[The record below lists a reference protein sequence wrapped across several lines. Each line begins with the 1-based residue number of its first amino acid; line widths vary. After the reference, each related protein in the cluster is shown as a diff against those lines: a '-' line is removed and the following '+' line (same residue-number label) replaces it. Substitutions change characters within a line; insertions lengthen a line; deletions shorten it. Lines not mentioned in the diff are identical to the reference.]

1 MGAPL
6 TGLDALPVQYR
17 EEPAHENTIGDEHP
31 LLTEAS
37 AAVERALTEKNQV
50 RRERFASPTI
60 TVGTRHE
67 RETSEADYTNSI
79 FRDLLFFRRATPW
92 LTQLMTA
99 IAFDTLR
106 FAKRLKEAGFTE
118 QQAEALAIA
127 EAELIEDNLATK
139 RDLKDLEGVL
149 QRHLAQIEADL
160 KREIKALDAKVEQI
174 HAGLTR
180 DIKDLDAKVEQ
191 IRAEIKR
198 DIEELRADLKRDL
211 KDLETKVFREMKD
224 LEYRMTIKLGTL
236 MVVAIGAMATLAKLL

>member
-1 MGAPL
+1 
-6 TGLDALPVQYR
+6 
-17 EEPAHENTIGDEHP
+17 
-31 LLTEAS
+31 
-37 AAVERALTEKNQV
+37 
-50 RRERFASPTI
+50 
-60 TVGTRHE
+60 
-67 RETSEADYTNSI
+67 
-79 FRDLLFFRRATPW
+79 
-92 LTQLMTA
+92 MTA

-127 EAELIEDNLATK
+127 EAELIADNLATK

-149 QRHLAQIEADL
+149 QRDLAQIEAGL
-160 KREIKALDAKVEQI
+160 KREIKTLDAKVEQI

-198 DIEELRADLKRDL
+198 DIEELRADLK
-211 KDLETKVFREMKD
+211 DLETKAFREMKD

-236 MVVAIGAMATLAKLL
+236 MVVAIRAMATLAKLL